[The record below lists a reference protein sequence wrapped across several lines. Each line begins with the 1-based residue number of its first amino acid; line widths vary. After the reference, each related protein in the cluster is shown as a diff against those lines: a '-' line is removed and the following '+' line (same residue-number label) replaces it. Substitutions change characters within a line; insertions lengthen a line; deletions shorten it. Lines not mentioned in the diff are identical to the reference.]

1 MLINL
6 AATLVLARLLAPQ
19 EYGVTVI
26 GGAVFAIAE
35 ALRALGGGAY
45 LIQKPELSKEDIR
58 ACFTVSL
65 ASTIAVAALLMLLA
79 HTMARF
85 FTMPRLEHYLRIA
98 AIGYLAGP
106 FIYPIAALM
115 SRDLAF
121 GALAL
126 ISVVTAGVNAGVCIG
141 LALQG
146 YGYMSFAWA
155 GAVSTA
161 TCMLLYLYC
170 WKDRTI
176 FKPIFRRWQ
185 SVLRFGIFD
194 SATALVLQVAD
205 ALPFFIFGKLFGA
218 SVVGLSQR
226 VLMLCLVPERV
237 ILAGVGAVALPAFSQ
252 QARDGKSLK
261 PAYLR
266 AIELITAAQWPSL
279 LLLVLLAKPLVAT
292 LLGPQWMETVPYVRI
307 VAGALLFSFPLTL
320 YYPTIVAVGAIRYMP
335 LIFTLQSIASLSV
348 LVLAARHGLYPAA
361 LSTFVIFPW
370 NGLLSLG
377 LARRFIR
384 FRWADVLIAIRGSML
399 VAATSSVGPAAMLA
413 IYANRDM
420 SVGATAA
427 ALSLSAI
434 GWFAGL
440 KYTRHPLFEEIGRL
454 NFALRARLSRAMQ

>member
-1 MLINL
+1 MAVNL

-19 EYGVTVI
+19 DFGITAI
-26 GGAVFAIAE
+26 GGAVFAVAE

-45 LIQKPELSKEDIR
+45 LIQRPDLSKEDIR

-65 ASTIAVAALLMLLA
+65 VSTLAVATALLLLA

-98 AIGYLAGP
+98 ALGYLTGP
-106 FIYPIAALM
+106 FVYPIAALM
-115 SRDLAF
+115 SRQLAF

-126 ISVVTAGVNAGVCIG
+126 ISVITAAVNAGVSVS
-141 LALQG
+141 LALRG
-146 YGYMSFAWA
+146 YGYMSFAWG

-161 TCMLLYLYC
+161 ISMLLYLYC

-185 SVLRFGIFD
+185 SVLTFGIFD
-194 SATALVLQVAD
+194 SATALVLQIAD

-226 VLMLCLVPERV
+226 VLLLCLVPERV

-266 AIELITAAQWPSL
+266 ALELITAAQWPSL
-279 LLLVLLAKPLVAT
+279 LMLVLLAKPLVAT
-292 LLGPQWMETVPYVRI
+292 LLGPQWMETVPFVRI
-307 VAGALLFSFPLTL
+307 VAGALLFTFPLTL

-335 LIFTLQSIASLSV
+335 FIFTLQSIASLSV
-348 LVLAARHGLYPAA
+348 LTLAARHGLYAAA

-370 NGLLSLG
+370 NGLLSLA
-377 LARRFIR
+377 LARHFIR
-384 FRWADVLIAIRGSML
+384 FRWADVLIAVRGSML
-399 VAATSSVGPAAMLA
+399 VAAMSSVGPAALLA
-413 IYANRDM
+413 LGANRDM
-420 SVGATAA
+420 SALATVA

-440 KYTRHPLFEEIGRL
+440 KYTRHPLLEEIKRL
-454 NFALRARLSRAMQ
+454 NSVLRARWSRAMQ